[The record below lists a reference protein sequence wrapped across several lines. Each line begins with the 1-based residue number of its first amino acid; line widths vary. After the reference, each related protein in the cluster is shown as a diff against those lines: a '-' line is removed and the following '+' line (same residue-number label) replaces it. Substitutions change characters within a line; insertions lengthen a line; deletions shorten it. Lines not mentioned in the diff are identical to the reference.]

1 MSGGNDAPAPAVEDG
16 MTTSSKKRPAT
27 RPASGSSGNGK
38 TAGRTVAIAAATA
51 VGTVAA
57 AVFGALKLG
66 WLDRPLARG
75 PGNAEHPVPDLAA
88 DAPTPGT
95 ERAPD
100 AFRPDPT
107 APVPDSEREALRPAT
122 GAPPTLAAQRG
133 EMANQTGLGG

>member
-1 MSGGNDAPAPAVEDG
+1 MSAGNAPATPAVEPD
-16 MTTSSKKRPAT
+16 MSEPKNSAAARRRADPS
-27 RPASGSSGNGK
+27 RK

-66 WLDRPLARG
+66 WLDRPLGRAG
-75 PGNAEHPVPDLAA
+75 DNAEHPVPDLAA
-88 DAPTPGT
+88 DAPVPGT

-100 AFRPDPT
+100 AFRPDPI
-107 APVPDSEREALRPAT
+107 AAVPDSEREGLRPAT

-133 EMANQTGLGG
+133 EMANQTGIGG